1 MKKLLLTLFCLFA
14 MFTVKAQ
21 CDYNIDLN
29 DSWGDGWSSVTLD
42 VIVDGVVV
50 LDDIS
55 CSASSNTFPF
65 TVNDGSTISI
75 VWNGVETY
83 TNEIS
88 FSMRDFLNDAVI
100 ASGAYGSTPDIPD
113 ALCVVPSCEDASA
126 TMSDITTTGAKAS
139 WAAANGA
146 ASYDWEVVPSGS
158 AQGVGVVAS
167 GSGETGLT
175 VSISGLSS
183 ATDYDFLISSDC
195 TSDYSSAVSFTTNP
209 GCGDTVVVCYDNGT
223 NKLAELESSGNYVTV
238 TFNEGDIETCCDAI
252 FVYDSLDQTGNVLYT
267 GTGDVTGETATS
279 TTGIISVWMAADG
292 SYSCTDG
299 FGGPYTPISMT
310 LTCAV
315 PPSCFTPNTLAIS
328 NIAADGAQVD
338 FVSGNPTP
346 SGNYEYELVNTTNG
360 EVADGSTDGT
370 ATTNPF
376 TLSGLVENAS
386 YEIYIKEICGVG
398 DESDFSSAATWTQ
411 LLNAPGCASN
421 FSPVDGATQ
430 VNTNVVFTLDAP
442 TTGGTAADYTF
453 FLGTDPAALSNIGTV
468 AGTSVSISGLF
479 LSTTYYWQV
488 IPNNAIGSATGC
500 VINQFTTKTPP
511 SGPDGLT
518 CPLGDE
524 STSQYTESFDAQ
536 GDWTGDFGSS
546 NDTWKFTTTTTVSG
560 DTGPSAGQDGS
571 YIYFEASGAN
581 TNSGAIVSP
590 LIDLTTI
597 DAGDDAEL
605 TFYMHAYGQ
614 GMGTLE
620 VGASTSQ
627 TGPFTNL
634 LTWDGQIQITSAA
647 DWLQVGL
654 DISGYT
660 GGNLYIEFKQT
671 GATDYRGDM
680 SIDTMEV
687 VACTEIPSCQIPN
700 TLTATVS
707 SGGATTIDWVDP
719 NDPAEEDFDYELLDV
734 TAGETATGVPT
745 GQVTTNSL
753 DLTSLVDGN
762 DYSILVRT
770 ACSRGG
776 LSGEIYSDWSPAFS
790 WNQTELPGCATN
802 LSPAEGETVS
812 TGTTV
817 TFTWDAP
824 ITGGTATS
832 YDLYYGLNGAVAD
845 QFLANYTVQT
855 ATVNGFPIG
864 NHNYLV
870 VAKNAGG
877 SAVSCTSINFTTAP
891 IINDACGGAIDLDT
905 LTSPLT
911 STTAGASNDYTGGD
925 CLTNSAS
932 PDLFYSVTVP
942 AGYTLSIEQ
951 TSNAYDSKVRL
962 AYGTSCPGDIVIACQ
977 DDLDTDVLTWLNN
990 TGSEVEVYYVQS
1002 AYSTGSGA
1010 FVLAWSIT
1018 APPGCGDTVYDTG
1031 GASGDYSSNEDYTR
1045 TYTPDT
1051 PGDLVT
1057 LDFTIV
1063 DLENCCDTL
1072 RIYDGADT
1080 SATLLNGDIETPQ
1093 SFTSS
1098 TDAGLTI
1105 RFTSDGSVTRAG
1117 WAATISCFTPCNWT
1131 GTTSSDWATATNW
1144 STGAVPTSSDNVYI
1158 DGTFTNEPSIS
1169 STDAVAGSVTV
1180 ATSNTLIIDETSSL
1194 TVSGDFTNTGTV
1206 TLNST
1211 ADDYSS
1217 LIVTGTASGDIVYNR
1232 YVNVYD
1238 DTLGGGWD
1246 LICSPVGMSIADFI
1260 TANGSNIQVLGDDYA
1275 FSQFNNATGQWE
1287 RYATASQTGN
1297 FEAGKGYS
1305 MATTGGS
1312 TVAFTGTMQTAD
1324 QSINIIN
1331 NNGLNGVGRRW
1342 NLVSNPFPSYISGN
1356 TAAGTNNFMDAN
1368 SAVIDSEFLAVYGW
1382 NGSEYTIYNQLSGAF
1397 SMAPGQGFWVAA
1409 LNTTDTALNFTAA
1422 MRTTTGTG
1430 DFVSSPQLLTYNVA
1444 VKLYNGET
1452 EKATTDFYFRD
1463 GLSLDLD
1470 PGYDAAAFNQ
1480 SMALSTRLPQGS
1492 QETAFGINAM
1502 GMDAMQNTRVPLEI
1516 RQNAGQAFRV
1526 SIADMDLPED
1536 IYVYLED
1543 TLNGTLTSLK
1553 DGDFELVA
1561 QSNLSG
1567 SDRFFIVFKSN
1578 SVLSNDDTLGINALN
1593 VYKANT
1599 DSFVTIAGIS
1609 PELGKLNVSL
1619 YNILGQTV
1627 REKAL
1632 SSATATQRVST
1643 QGLASG
1649 LYIVQIRSGNQTTV
1663 KKIIVK

>member
-21 CDYNIDLN
+21 CDYTIQGS
-29 DSWGDGWSSVTLD
+29 DSWGDGWNGASLNID
-42 VIVDGVVV
+42 VAGVVTNFTV
-50 LDDIS
+50 S
-55 CSASSNTFPF
+55 GSSNSVSIPSYTGDNVIFSF
-65 TVNDGSTISI
+65 ISGS
-75 VWNGVETY
+75 Y
-83 TNEIS
+83 DNEIS
-88 FSMRDFLNDAVI
+88 ITITGPDGTSLFGPA
-100 ASGAYGSTPDIPD
+100 GAP
-113 ALCVVPSCEDASA
+113 
-126 TMSDITTTGAKAS
+126 
-139 WAAANGA
+139 
-146 ASYDWEVVPSGS
+146 
-158 AQGVGVVAS
+158 
-167 GSGETGLT
+167 
-175 VSISGLSS
+175 SS
-183 ATDYDFLISSDC
+183 AGVFLTD
-195 TSDYSSAVSFTTNP
+195 TSVS
-209 GCGDTVVVCYDNGT
+209 
-223 NKLAELESSGNYVTV
+223 
-238 TFNEGDIETCCDAI
+238 
-252 FVYDSLDQTGNVLYT
+252 
-267 GTGDVTGETATS
+267 
-279 TTGIISVWMAADG
+279 
-292 SYSCTDG
+292 
-299 FGGPYTPISMT
+299 
-310 LTCAV
+310 TCAA
-315 PPSCFTPNTLAIS
+315 PNCLDPNTLAIS

-338 FVSGNPTP
+338 FVSGNTTP

-370 ATTNPF
+370 ATTTTI
-376 TLSGLVENAS
+376 TLSGLTQNDN
-386 YEIYIKEICGVG
+386 YEIYIKEICGVS
-398 DESDFSSAATWTQ
+398 DESGYASASWTQ
-411 LLNAPGCASN
+411 IDSPGCASN
-421 FSPVDGATQ
+421 FSPADGST
-430 VNTNVVFTLDAP
+430 VYGLPTRFTWDAP
-442 TTGGTAADYTF
+442 TTGGAAISYDFYYGLNGAAATNLLANYTITTAYANF
-453 FLGTDPAALSNIGTV
+453 PAGNHNYLIVPKNVNGAAAVSCS
-468 AGTSVSISGLF
+468 SVNFTLA
-479 LSTTYYWQV
+479 STT
-488 IPNNAIGSATGC
+488 
-500 VINQFTTKTPP
+500 TPP
-511 SGPDGLT
+511 SPAGLT
-518 CPLGDE
+518 CDAGDV
-524 STSQYTESFDAQ
+524 STSQFTESFDAA
-536 GDWTGDFGSS
+536 GSWSGDFGGAGGWQF
-546 NDTWKFTTTTTVSG
+546 DTNSTTSG
-560 DTGPSAGQDGS
+560 STGPTGPQDTGGS
-571 YIYFEASGAN
+571 YMFYEASSATGSA
-581 TNSGAIVSP
+581 SVVSP
-590 LIDLTTI
+590 VIDLSGI
-597 DAGDDAEL
+597 AAGNGAEL
-605 TFYMHAYGQ
+605 SFYMHAYGSV
-614 GMGTLE
+614 MGTLE
-620 VGASTSQ
+620 VGASTSP
-627 TGPFTNL
+627 TGPFTNIF
-634 LTWDGQIQITSAA
+634 TWGGQLQQTSSSA
-647 DWLQVGL
+647 WYQVGA
-654 DISGYT
+654 DVSAYT
-660 GGNLYIEFKQT
+660 GGDLYIQFT
-671 GATDYRGDM
+671 MATRGSYYSDM

-687 VACTEIPSCQIPN
+687 VACDEAPTCLIPT
-700 TLTATVS
+700 TLTTTIS

-719 NDPAEEDFDYELLDV
+719 NDPVVNDFDYELLDV

-745 GQVTTNSL
+745 GQVTTNSV
-753 DLTSLVDGN
+753 DLTSLVDDN
-762 DYSILVRT
+762 NYQILVRT

-776 LSGEIYSDWSPAFS
+776 LSGESYSDWSTALS
-790 WNQTELPGCATN
+790 WTQTELPGCATN
-802 LSPAEGETVS
+802 FSPAEGETLNTGS
-812 TGTTV
+812 TI

-824 ITGGTATS
+824 TTGGTATS
-832 YDLYYGLNGAVAD
+832 YDFYYGLNGAAATNL
-845 QFLANYTVQT
+845 LANYTTTT
-855 ATVNGFPIG
+855 ATVNGFPLG
-864 NHNYLV
+864 NHNYLI
-870 VAKNAGG
+870 VAKNVSGG
-877 SAVSCTSINFTTAP
+877 AVSCTTINFTAAP
-891 IINDACGGAIDLDT
+891 FINDACGGAIDLDT
-905 LTSPLT
+905 LTSPL
-911 STTAGASNDYTGGD
+911 SATTAGASNDYTGGD

-942 AGYTLSIEQ
+942 AGYTLSIQQ

-977 DDLDTDVLTWLNN
+977 DEPDTGVLTWLND
-990 TGSEVEVYYVQS
+990 TGSDVEVYYVQS

-1010 FVLAWSIT
+1010 FVLAWSLT

-1031 GASGDYSSNEDYTR
+1031 GASGNYSNSEDYTR
-1045 TYTPDT
+1045 TYAPDT

-1057 LDFTIV
+1057 LDFTVV

-1080 SATLLNGDIETPQ
+1080 NATLLNGDIQTPQ

-1105 RFTSDGSVTRAG
+1105 RFTSDSSLSYGG
-1117 WAATISCFTPCNWT
+1117 WAATISCFTPCNWN
-1131 GTTSSDWATATNW
+1131 GVTSTDWATATNW

-1169 STDAVAGSVTV
+1169 STDAAAGSVTV
-1180 ATSNTLIIDETSSL
+1180 ATSNTLTIDETSSL

-1206 TLNST
+1206 SLNST

-1217 LIVTGTASGDIVYNR
+1217 LIVTGTATGNIVYNR

-1246 LICSPVGMSIADFI
+1246 LVCSPVGMSIADFI
-1260 TANGSNIQVLGDDYA
+1260 TANGANIQVLGDDYA

-1287 RYATASQTGN
+1287 RYATATQTGN

-1312 TVAFTGTMQTAD
+1312 TVAFTGAMQTAD

-1342 NLVSNPFPSYISGN
+1342 NLVSNPFPSYINGN
-1356 TAAGTNNFMDAN
+1356 AAAGTNNFMDAN

-1382 NGSEYTIYNQLSGAF
+1382 NGSSYTIYNNLTGTDTDTPAF
-1397 SMAPGQGFWVAA
+1397 SIAPGQGFWVAA
-1409 LNTTDTALNFTAA
+1409 ANTTDTALNFTAA

-1430 DFVSSPQLLTYNVA
+1430 DFVSGPQLLTYNVA
-1444 VKLYNGET
+1444 VKLYNGEI
-1452 EKATTDFYFRD
+1452 EKAATNFYFRD

-1516 RQNAGQAFRV
+1516 RQNAGQAFTI
-1526 SIADMDLPED
+1526 SIADMELPED

-1567 SDRFFIVFKSN
+1567 VDRFFIVFKSN
-1578 SVLSNDDTLGINALN
+1578 SVLSNGDTLGINALN

-1632 SSATATQRVST
+1632 SSATATQTIST
-1643 QGLASG
+1643 DGLASG

>member
-1 MKKLLLTLFCLFA
+1 MKKLLLVL
-14 MFTVKAQ
+14 FTVFSIFAAKAQ
-21 CDYNIDLN
+21 CDYTLTGADTY
-29 DSWGDGWSSVTLD
+29 GDGWNGGFIEVKINSVVYTNFSVPSSASADEVVTL
-42 VIVDGVVV
+42 
-50 LDDIS
+50 
-55 CSASSNTFPF
+55 
-65 TVNDGSTISI
+65 SI
-75 VWNGVETY
+75 PTY
-83 TNEIS
+83 TG
-88 FSMRDFLNDAVI
+88 DAV
-100 ASGAYGSTPDIPD
+100 T
-113 ALCVVPSCEDASA
+113 
-126 TMSDITTTGAKAS
+126 
-139 WAAANGA
+139 
-146 ASYDWEVVPSGS
+146 
-158 AQGVGVVAS
+158 
-167 GSGETGLT
+167 
-175 VSISGLSS
+175 
-183 ATDYDFLISSDC
+183 
-195 TSDYSSAVSFTTNP
+195 FTWN
-209 GCGDTVVVCYDNGT
+209 
-223 NKLAELESSGNYVTV
+223 A
-238 TFNEGDIETCCDAI
+238 
-252 FVYDSLDQTGNVLYT
+252 
-267 GTGDVTGETATS
+267 
-279 TTGIISVWMAADG
+279 G
-292 SYSCTDG
+292 SYAYEVRFGITSPDG
-299 FGGPYTPISMT
+299 TILKSFGGAPADETTYTQVSVS
-310 LTCAV
+310 TCAA
-315 PPSCFTPNTLAIS
+315 PTCLSPNTLAIS

-376 TLSGLVENAS
+376 TLSGLVENAI

-398 DESDFSSAATWTQ
+398 DESPFSSAATWTQ
-411 LLNAPGCASN
+411 LINVPGCATN
-421 FSPVDGATQ
+421 FSPVDGATG
-430 VNTNVVFTLDAP
+430 VNTNVTFTLDAP
-442 TTGGTAADYTF
+442 TTGGTAASYTF

-468 AGTSVSISGLF
+468 ASSPVSISGLN
-479 LSTTYYWQV
+479 LATIYYWQV
-488 IPNNAIGSATGC
+488 IPNNALGSATGC
-500 VINQFTTKTPP
+500 VVNQFETKRPP
-511 SGPDGLT
+511 SAPTGIT
-518 CPLGDE
+518 CPTGDE

-536 GDWTGDFGSS
+536 GSWTGDFGTS
-546 NDTWKFTTTTTVSG
+546 NDTWKFTSTTTISG
-560 DTGPSAGQDGS
+560 TTGPSAGQDGS
-571 YIYFEASGAN
+571 YIYFEASGVN
-581 TNSGAIVSP
+581 TNSAAIVSP
-590 LIDLTTI
+590 LIDLTAI

-605 TFYMHAYGQ
+605 SFYMHAYGA

-627 TGPFTNL
+627 AGPFTNL
-634 LTWDGQIQITSAA
+634 LTWDGQIQTTSAG

-671 GATDYRGDM
+671 GASDYRGDM
-680 SIDTMEV
+680 SIDTMEI
-687 VACTEIPSCQIPN
+687 VACTEIPSCQTPN
-700 TLTATVS
+700 TLTATIS

-719 NDPAEEDFDYELLDV
+719 NDPVVNDFDYELLDV

-745 GQVTTNSL
+745 GQVATNSL
-753 DLTSLVDGN
+753 DLTSLVDAN

-770 ACSRGG
+770 VCDRGG
-776 LSGEIYSDWSPAFS
+776 FGEAFSDWSTALS

-802 LSPAEGETVS
+802 LSPAEGETLNTGS
-812 TGTTV
+812 TI

-824 ITGGTATS
+824 MTGGTATS
-832 YDLYYGLNGAVAD
+832 YDFYYGLNGAAATN
-845 QFLANYTVQT
+845 FLANYTTTT
-855 ATVNGFPIG
+855 ATVNGFPLG
-864 NHNYLV
+864 NHNYLI
-870 VAKNAGG
+870 VAKNVTGD
-877 SAVSCTSINFTTAP
+877 AVSCTSINFTAAP
-891 IINDACGGAIDLDT
+891 ITNDACGGAIDLDT

-911 STTAGASNDYTGGD
+911 STTTGASNDYTGGD

-977 DDLDTDVLTWLNN
+977 DDPDTGVLTWLND

-1002 AYSTGSGA
+1002 AFSTGSGA
-1010 FVLAWSIT
+1010 FVLAWSVT

-1031 GASGDYSSNEDYTR
+1031 GASGNYSSSEDYTR

-1057 LDFTIV
+1057 LDFTSV

-1080 SATLLNGDIETPQ
+1080 NATLLNGDIQTPQ

-1105 RFTSDGSVTRAG
+1105 RFTSDSSVTGAG
-1117 WAATISCFTPCNWT
+1117 WAATISCFTPCNWN
-1131 GTTSSDWATATNW
+1131 GATSTDWATATNW

-1169 STDAVAGSVTV
+1169 STDAAAGSVTV
-1180 ATSNTLIIDETSSL
+1180 ATSNTLTIDETSSL

-1217 LIVTGTASGDIVYNR
+1217 LIVTGTATGDIVYNR

-1238 DTLGGGWD
+1238 DTAGGGWD
-1246 LICSPVGMSIADFI
+1246 LVCSPVGMSIADFI

-1312 TVAFTGTMQTAD
+1312 TVAFTGAMQTAD

-1342 NLVSNPFPSYISGN
+1342 NLVSNPFPSYILGN

-1382 NGSEYTIYNQLSGAF
+1382 NGSSYTIYNQLSGAF

-1409 LNTTDTALNFTAA
+1409 ANTTNTALNFTAA

-1444 VKLYNGET
+1444 VKLYNGEI

-1526 SIADMDLPED
+1526 SIADMELPED

-1578 SVLSNDDTLGINALN
+1578 SVLSNGDTLGINALN

-1632 SSATATQRVST
+1632 NTATATQRVST

-1663 KKIIVK
+1663 KKIIIK

>member
-1246 LICSPVGMSIADFI
+1246 LVCSPVGMSIADFI

-1312 TVAFTGTMQTAD
+1312 TVAFTGAMQTAD

-1382 NGSEYTIYNQLSGAF
+1382 NGSSYTIYNQLSGAF

-1578 SVLSNDDTLGINALN
+1578 SVLSNGDTLGINALN

-1643 QGLASG
+1643 DGLASG

>member
-1 MKKLLLTLFCLFA
+1 M
-14 MFTVKAQ
+14 
-21 CDYNIDLN
+21 
-29 DSWGDGWSSVTLD
+29 
-42 VIVDGVVV
+42 
-50 LDDIS
+50 
-55 CSASSNTFPF
+55 
-65 TVNDGSTISI
+65 
-75 VWNGVETY
+75 
-83 TNEIS
+83 
-88 FSMRDFLNDAVI
+88 
-100 ASGAYGSTPDIPD
+100 
-113 ALCVVPSCEDASA
+113 
-126 TMSDITTTGAKAS
+126 
-139 WAAANGA
+139 
-146 ASYDWEVVPSGS
+146 
-158 AQGVGVVAS
+158 
-167 GSGETGLT
+167 
-175 VSISGLSS
+175 
-183 ATDYDFLISSDC
+183 
-195 TSDYSSAVSFTTNP
+195 
-209 GCGDTVVVCYDNGT
+209 
-223 NKLAELESSGNYVTV
+223 
-238 TFNEGDIETCCDAI
+238 
-252 FVYDSLDQTGNVLYT
+252 
-267 GTGDVTGETATS
+267 
-279 TTGIISVWMAADG
+279 
-292 SYSCTDG
+292 
-299 FGGPYTPISMT
+299 
-310 LTCAV
+310 
-315 PPSCFTPNTLAIS
+315 
-328 NIAADGAQVD
+328 
-338 FVSGNPTP
+338 SGNPTP

-360 EVADGSTDGT
+360 EVADGSDRRYMQQQTHLL
-370 ATTNPF
+370 
-376 TLSGLVENAS
+376 LSGLVENAS